1 MLRSMLTWLICDSQ
15 LSMATLGTLFGGVW
29 LATRGGDK
37 KKKEQGPPI
46 NASSKDEEQF
56 IQCVYPFFPFPRGM
70 RASIE
75 MNNE

>member
-1 MLRSMLTWLICDSQ
+1 MVVYYQIAGKKVGSHV

-56 IQCVYPFFPFPRGM
+56 IQEFLKNVDAGEKKE
-70 RASIE
+70 AKA
-75 MNNE
+75 